1 MSIVK
6 SKGGPVATTG
16 ERGSDEPSCLT
27 KRGSIPVDLEQFFAN
42 IHVET
47 QEERRA
53 RRQRRLDARKF
64 YNRQRDAMPPAEFH
78 EVNQVSYQHA
88 KRTKDGRW
96 VLIVVMLAVICG
108 LGMYVFMRIMEVI
121 R

>member
-1 MSIVK
+1 LSIVK
-6 SKGGPVATTG
+6 SKGGPIAAT
-16 ERGSDEPSCLT
+16 DEPSSLT

-88 KRTKDGRW
+88 QRTKGGRW
-96 VLIVVMLAVICG
+96 VLIGALLLVIGGLAGYVLAV
-108 LGMYVFMRIMEVI
+108 IMEVI